1 MQIDEIKFKTGDLVK
16 VKYGTEDPDF
26 GNDISGWQGN
36 IFEINDGII
45 GVNWDSHTLSN
56 FPEKYISQCEEDGL
70 DWEKIYLPRDD
81 IEKSKL
87 HYLANDLEQTIN
99 SIRSKHQ
106 WDYLGDAGKRIKKIL
121 GHIDYEDYFA
131 ILETWDKYLN
141 NNLSLP
147 FDAEVSEY
155 QDKGPL
161 QQGNKIRVYELIRSN
176 ENYGIIIKLR
186 LNRKVYHFPLC
197 DITVINKKSN
207 NYILI
212 DDYCTWFANR

>member
-1 MQIDEIKFKTGDLVK
+1 MEHFDCIFMDIQMPKMDGVTATKFIRG
-16 VKYGTEDPDF
+16 
-26 GNDISGWQGN
+26 
-36 IFEINDGII
+36 
-45 GVNWDSHTLSN
+45 
-56 FPEKYISQCEEDGL
+56 C
-70 DWEKIYLPRDD
+70 
-81 IEKSKL
+81 
-87 HYLANDLEQTIN
+87 EQTIIPRG
-99 SIRSKHQ
+99 SQYEKLLLKRLHSKIYDTHTPIIALTANVFQ
-106 WDYLGDAGKRIKKIL
+106 SDKQKYLAAGMDDYLGKPIRGKDIHQALLRVAE
-121 GHIDYEDYFA
+121 HIDYEDYFA